1 MTPEEILPF
10 NPGIKDK
17 NYLEDGDRVNV
28 NFSCDCIDNSFLGH
42 TFQYTMQ
49 RGDYY
54 KRVSQMYASLT
65 STYFLA
71 KFNWYSPDSVPTRAT
86 INVTV
91 NCSCGDQSISNQ
103 YGLFVTY
110 PLQADENSRSVAS
123 AFNLSAAVVD
133 EYNRGTNFSSEG
145 GILYVPTHDQNGSY
159 RPLYSKRSKPGRVIT
174 GIVIGIIAILL
185 SIGFFSYYL
194 FKRRKANKLCLQS
207 EESSLPQGKST
218 TIDWSVANAP
228 PVAGLTI
235 DKSVEFSY
243 QELSQATSG
252 FSRASKIGQGG
263 FGSVFYAELRGE
275 KAAIKKMGIQASKEF
290 LAELKV
296 LTHVHHLNLV
306 KLIGY
311 CIEGGLFLIY
321 EYIENGNLSQH
332 LNRSGQSPLSW
343 GNRVQ
348 IALDSARGLEY
359 IHEHTVADFGLTKL
373 KEVESMYLSSK
384 VAGTLGYMP
393 PEYFI
398 YGDVSP
404 KVDVYAF
411 GVVMYELIS
420 AKKAIIMPSS
430 DSSSET
436 KGLVRLF
443 DDALSNANPKE
454 SLKELIDPRLGDEYP
469 IDSILKMAQ
478 LAKECTRHE
487 PRRRPFMKS
496 MVVALMT
503 LSSDSESWD
512 IGNNPL

>member
-17 NYLEDGDRVNV
+17 NYLKDGDRVNV

-194 FKRRKANKLCLQS
+194 FKRRKANKLCLRS
-207 EESSLPQGKST
+207 EESSFPLGEST
-218 TIDWSVANAP
+218 TMDWSVANAP

-252 FSRASKIGQGG
+252 FSTASKIGQGG

-275 KAAIKKMGIQASKEF
+275 KAAIKKMGIQASREF

-296 LTHVHHLNLV
+296 LSHVHHLNLV

-332 LNRSGQSPLSW
+332 LHSSAQSHLSW

-373 KEVESMYLSSK
+373 KEVESMNLSSK

-436 KGLVRLF
+436 MGLVRLF
-443 DDALSNANPKE
+443 HDALSNANPKE

-512 IGNNPL
+512 IGNNPP